1 LEEIKMNRLNNK
13 IAIITGGAS
22 GMGAAMAKLFAS
34 QGATVIAADIN
45 EDNLAKIAELDNV
58 EGMKLDVSSEE
69 NWAELTKAVVDKYGR
84 IDILINNAGISSS
97 KTPDQI
103 TDADW
108 ALMHKINSFGPF
120 LGIKHV
126 SKYMKEAGQ
135 GAIVNTAS
143 YTAIIGSGFNHY
155 SASKG
160 SLRAIA
166 RAAAADL
173 GRFNIR
179 VNTVFPGVIE
189 TPMTA
194 TLTEYKEAMN
204 MLVNATPMKRL
215 GQPEEV
221 ANAILFLASDE
232 ASYIT
237 GGELVIDGGYS
248 AQ

>member
-1 LEEIKMNRLNNK
+1 MDRLKDK

-22 GMGAAMAKLFAS
+22 GMGASMVKLFADE
-34 QGATVIAADIN
+34 GATVIAADIN
-45 EDNLAKIAELDNV
+45 EENLQKIAALDNV
-58 EGMKLDVSSEE
+58 EGMKLDVSSDED
-69 NWAELTKAVVDKYGR
+69 WAVLTKAVVDRYGR
-84 IDILINNAGISSS
+84 IDILINNAGISSE

-103 TDADW
+103 TEEDW
-108 ALMHKINSFGPF
+108 TLMHKINSFGPF

-126 SKYMKEAGQ
+126 SKYMKEAGF
-135 GAIVNTAS
+135 GSIVNTCS

-173 GRFNIR
+173 GRFNVR

-194 TLTEYKEAMN
+194 TLTEYKDAMD

-215 GQPEEV
+215 GKPEEV
-221 ANAILFLASDE
+221 ANAILFFATDE

>member
-1 LEEIKMNRLNNK
+1 MGRLDNK

-45 EDNLAKIAELDNV
+45 EDNLAKIAEVENV
-58 EGMKLDVSSEE
+58 EGMKLDVSSDE
-69 NWAELTKAVVDKYGR
+69 NWADLTKAVIEKYGR
-84 IDILINNAGISSS
+84 IDILINNAGISSE

-108 ALMHKINSFGPF
+108 NIMHKINSFGPF

-126 SKYMKEAGQ
+126 SKYMKEAGK
-135 GAIVNTAS
+135 GAIVNTSS

-166 RAAAADL
+166 RAAAAEL
-173 GRFNIR
+173 GSFNIR

-194 TLTEYKEAMN
+194 KLTEYKEAMD
-204 MLVNATPMKRL
+204 MLVRATPMQRL

-248 AQ
+248 AR

>member
-1 LEEIKMNRLNNK
+1 MGRLDNK

-22 GMGAAMAKLFAS
+22 GMGAAMAKLFAKE
-34 QGATVIAADIN
+34 GATVIAADIS
-45 EDNLAKIAELDNV
+45 EENLAKIAEVENV
-58 EGMKLDVSSEE
+58 EGMKLDVTSDE
-69 NWAELTKAVVDKYGR
+69 NWAEVTKAIIDKYGR
-84 IDILINNAGISSS
+84 IDILINNAGISSE
-97 KTPDQI
+97 KLPEQI

-108 ALMHKINSFGPF
+108 SLMHKINSFGPF

-126 SKYMKEAGQ
+126 AKYMKNAGK
-135 GAIVNTAS
+135 GAIVNTSS

-173 GRFNIR
+173 GKFNIR

-194 TLTEYKEAMN
+194 NLIQYKEAMD
-204 MLVNATPMKRL
+204 MLVKATPMQRL

-221 ANAILFLASDE
+221 ANSILFLASDE

-248 AQ
+248 AR

>member
-1 LEEIKMNRLNNK
+1 MDRLKDK

-22 GMGAAMAKLFAS
+22 GMGAAMAKLFADE
-34 QGATVIAADIN
+34 GATVIAADIN
-45 EDNLAKIAELDNV
+45 EENLAKIAETNHV
-58 EGMKLDVSSEE
+58 EGMKLDVSSDQ
-69 NWAELTKAVVDKYGR
+69 NWAELTKAVMDKYGR
-84 IDILINNAGISSS
+84 IDILINNAGISSE
-97 KTPDQI
+97 KTPEQI
-103 TDADW
+103 TEADW
-108 ALMHKINSFGPF
+108 SLMHKINSFGPF
-120 LGIKHV
+120 LGIKHAA
-126 SKYMKEAGQ
+126 KYMKEARKGS
-135 GAIVNTAS
+135 IVNTSS

-173 GRFNIR
+173 GQFNIR

-194 TLTEYKEAMN
+194 KLTEYREAMD
-204 MLVNATPMKRL
+204 MLVRATPMQRL

-237 GGELVIDGGYS
+237 GGVLVIDGGYS
-248 AQ
+248 AR

>member
-1 LEEIKMNRLNNK
+1 MNRLNNK

-22 GMGAAMAKLFAS
+22 GMGAAMAKLFAGE
-34 QGATVIAADIN
+34 GATVIAADIN
-45 EDNLAKIAELDNV
+45 EDNLAKIAELDHV
-58 EGMKLDVSSEE
+58 EGMKLDVSSDE
-69 NWAELTKAVVDKYGR
+69 NWAQLSKAVVDKYGR
-84 IDILINNAGISSS
+84 IDILINNAGISSE

-108 ALMHKINSFGPF
+108 SLMHKINSFGPF

-126 SKYMKEAGQ
+126 SKYMKEAGK
-135 GAIVNTAS
+135 GSIVNTSS

-166 RAAAADL
+166 RAAAVDL
-173 GRFNIR
+173 GRFNVR

-194 TLTEYKEAMN
+194 KLTEYREAMD
-204 MLVNATPMKRL
+204 MLVRATPMKRL

-221 ANAILFLASDE
+221 ANAILFFASDE

-237 GGELVIDGGYS
+237 GGELVIDGGYA

>member
-1 LEEIKMNRLNNK
+1 MARLKDK
-13 IAIITGGAS
+13 ITIITGGAS

-34 QGATVIAADIN
+34 EGATVIAADIN
-45 EDNLAKIAELDNV
+45 KDNLAKIAEIGNV
-58 EGMKLDVSSEE
+58 EGMNLDVSSDV
-69 NWAELTKAVVDKYGR
+69 NWAEVTKAVYDKYGR
-84 IDILINNAGISSS
+84 IDILINNAGISSEKS
-97 KTPDQI
+97 PDQI
-103 TDADW
+103 TEDDW
-108 ALMHKINSFGPF
+108 CLLHKINSFGPF

-126 SKYMKEAGQ
+126 SKYMKEARKGS
-135 GAIVNTAS
+135 IVNTSS

-173 GRFNIR
+173 GQFNVR
-179 VNTVFPGVIE
+179 VNTVFPGVVE
-189 TPMTA
+189 TPMVA
-194 TLTEYKEAMN
+194 KLTEYKEAMDA
-204 MLVNATPMKRL
+204 LVRATPMQRL

-237 GGELVIDGGYS
+237 GAELVIDGGYS
-248 AQ
+248 AR

>member
-1 LEEIKMNRLNNK
+1 MRRLDNK

-22 GMGAAMAKLFAS
+22 GMGAAMAELFS
-34 QGATVIAADIN
+34 KEGATVIAADIN
-45 EDNLAKIAELDNV
+45 AENLAKISELENV
-58 EGMKLDVSSEE
+58 EGMKLDVSSDE
-69 NWAELTKAVVDKYGR
+69 NWAQVTKAVVDKYGR
-84 IDILINNAGISSS
+84 IDILINNAGIAG
-97 KTPDQI
+97 KKMPEDI
-103 TDADW
+103 TDQDW

-126 SKYMKEAGQ
+126 SKYMKEAGK
-135 GAIVNTAS
+135 GSIVNTSS
-143 YTAIIGSGFNHY
+143 YTAIIGSGFNEY

-166 RAAAADL
+166 RAAAAEY
-173 GRFNIR
+173 GQFNIR

-194 TLTEYKEAMN
+194 NIGQFKEAMD
-204 MLVNATPMKRL
+204 MLIRATPMGRL
-215 GQPEEV
+215 GQPDEV
-221 ANAILFLASDE
+221 AKAILFLASDE

-248 AQ
+248 AR

>member
-1 LEEIKMNRLNNK
+1 MGRLENK

-45 EDNLAKIAELDNV
+45 EDNLAKISELENV
-58 EGMKLDVSSEE
+58 EGMKLDVTSDE
-69 NWAELTKAVVDKYGR
+69 NWAEVTKAIVDKYGR
-84 IDILINNAGISSS
+84 IDILINNAGISSE
-97 KTPDQI
+97 KLPDQI

-108 ALMHKINSFGPF
+108 NLMHKINSFGPF

-126 SKYMKEAGQ
+126 SKYMKEAGK
-135 GAIVNTAS
+135 GAIVNTSS

-173 GRFNIR
+173 GQYNIR

-194 TLTEYKEAMN
+194 NLLQYKEAMDG
-204 MLVNATPMKRL
+204 LVRATPMKRL

-248 AQ
+248 AR

>member
-1 LEEIKMNRLNNK
+1 MKMRRLDNK

-22 GMGAAMAKLFAS
+22 GMGAAMAELFS
-34 QGATVIAADIN
+34 KEGATVIAADIN
-45 EDNLAKIAELDNV
+45 AENLAKISELENV
-58 EGMKLDVSSEE
+58 EGMKLDVSSDE
-69 NWAELTKAVVDKYGR
+69 NWAQVTKAVVDKYGR
-84 IDILINNAGISSS
+84 IDILINNAGIAG
-97 KTPDQI
+97 KKMPEDI
-103 TDADW
+103 TDQDW

-126 SKYMKEAGQ
+126 SKYMKEAGK
-135 GAIVNTAS
+135 GSIVNTSS
-143 YTAIIGSGFNHY
+143 YTAIIGSGFNEY

-166 RAAAADL
+166 RAAAAEY
-173 GRFNIR
+173 GQFNIR

-194 TLTEYKEAMN
+194 NIGQFKEAMD
-204 MLVNATPMKRL
+204 MLIRATPMGRL
-215 GQPEEV
+215 GQPDEV
-221 ANAILFLASDE
+221 AKAILFLASDE

-248 AQ
+248 AR